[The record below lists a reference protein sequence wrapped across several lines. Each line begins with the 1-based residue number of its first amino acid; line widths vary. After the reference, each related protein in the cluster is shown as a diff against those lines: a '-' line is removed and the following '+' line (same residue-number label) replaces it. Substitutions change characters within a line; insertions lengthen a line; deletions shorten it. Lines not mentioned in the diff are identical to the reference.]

1 VGGRI
6 NVSAYADG
14 GDAVIAVKD
23 SGLGISP
30 TLLPFVFDLYVQADR
45 TLDHA
50 RGGLGIGLSLV
61 RRLVELHGGTV
72 SAASDGEGR
81 GTTITVRLKQMR
93 SAAKSP
99 SIVFPAAGTESRRVL
114 LIEDNAES
122 RELLAKV
129 LELAG
134 HQVYEVVDGV
144 RGLELLNVVYPEVG
158 IIDVEL
164 PNMDGYEL
172 AKRIRSHPHGRT
184 MLLVGLTN
192 GSGASE
198 LATEYGFDHRLVR
211 PVDFDYLGRLVSR
224 AGEAS

>member
-1 VGGRI
+1 
-6 NVSAYADG
+6 
-14 GDAVIAVKD
+14 
-23 SGLGISP
+23 
-30 TLLPFVFDLYVQADR
+30 
-45 TLDHA
+45 
-50 RGGLGIGLSLV
+50 
-61 RRLVELHGGTV
+61 
-72 SAASDGEGR
+72 
-81 GTTITVRLKQMR
+81 
-93 SAAKSP
+93 
-99 SIVFPAAGTESRRVL
+99 
-114 LIEDNAES
+114 
-122 RELLAKV
+122 
-129 LELAG
+129 
-134 HQVYEVVDGV
+134 VVDGV